1 MWGKCFISSI
11 ETVKCLFSKI
21 FQFLYKF
28 YYILLSSEKKIIQ
41 NSLFFFWKERPRAFL
56 IISSFSLFMH
66 RKKTTL
72 FFISL
77 AYLLTIIQYES
88 VFLHLLKVSLFKC
101 LVSVV
106 KFLCFFVAFKNHSCT
121 AFNFINLSLKLAPR
135 FDRF

>member
-1 MWGKCFISSI
+1 MGQIFYFLYRNSKVS
-11 ETVKCLFSKI
+11 FSKI

-28 YYILLSSEKKIIQ
+28 YYILLSSEKIIQ
-41 NSLFFFWKERPRAFL
+41 NSPFFCKERPRALL
-56 IISSFSLFMH
+56 IVSSFSLFLH

-72 FFISL
+72 FFFSL
-77 AYLLTIIQYES
+77 AYLLTIIQNKS

-101 LVSVV
+101 WVSVV
-106 KFLCFFVAFKNHSCT
+106 KFLCFFVAFKNHSCS

>member
-1 MWGKCFISSI
+1 MWGKYFISSI
-11 ETVKCLFSKI
+11 ETEKCLFPKYFNFCIDFII
-21 FQFLYKF
+21 FCFLQ
-28 YYILLSSEKKIIQ
+28 KKIIQ
-41 NSLFFFWKERPRAFL
+41 NSPFFCKERPRAVL
-56 IISSFSLFMH
+56 IVSSFSLFLH

-72 FFISL
+72 FFFSL

-101 LVSVV
+101 WVSVV
-106 KFLCFFVAFKNHSCT
+106 KFLCFFVAFKNHSCS